1 MNIEKIKDYFIYG
14 FSVLYGIIESYI
26 MTQCILQYAK
36 TYDGVYALIMSVSMI
51 LTFVAMYLT
60 GEVFEA
66 IYKMTTTSD

>member
-26 MTQCILQYAK
+26 MAQCVLQYAK
-36 TYDGVYALIMSVSMI
+36 TYDGVYALIMSASMI

-60 GEVFEA
+60 EEVFEA
-66 IYKMTTTSD
+66 IYKMTLSND